1 MNLHHLRH
9 LLAINEHRSFRKAA
23 DALCLT
29 QPALS
34 RSIQT
39 LEDELGVKLIDRA
52 GRRNAL
58 TAYGEQVVR
67 NAKRILFEVDELR
80 RSVALLQDGQ
90 IGTVSIGFGPT
101 AAAILMTPFLAE
113 MASRHP
119 KVQVTVSRGSVDL
132 LVHALRNEAVDI
144 IAVDHRALIPAED
157 LSVEPLPS
165 LHGGFLCRADH
176 PLHGHASVDL
186 SLLRRYP
193 VMSTPLSDEISRKLV
208 MELGPQAHPG
218 QLISISSEDIA
229 GMLDI
234 VEATDALFFGI
245 HECARDRIIAG
256 KIKKIEIQ
264 PHVERV
270 GQYALVRL
278 AEHSESPAMALF
290 REFARVRFSE

>member
-34 RSIQT
+34 RSIQA
-39 LEDELGVKLIDRA
+39 LEEELGVKLIDRV

-58 TAYGEQVVR
+58 TAYGDQVVR
-67 NAKRILFEVDELR
+67 SAKRVLFEVAELR
-80 RSVALLQDGQ
+80 RNVSLLQEGE
-90 IGTVSIGFGPT
+90 IGTVSVGFGPT

-119 KVQVTVSRGSVDL
+119 KVQVSVSRGSVDL
-132 LVHALRNEAVDI
+132 LLHALRNEAVDI

-157 LSVEPLPS
+157 LSVEALPPLQ
-165 LHGGFLCRADH
+165 GGFLCRADH
-176 PLHGHASVDL
+176 PLHGHACVDL

-208 MELGPQAHPG
+208 MELGPEAHPSH
-218 QLISISSEDIA
+218 LISISSEDIA

-245 HECARDRIIAG
+245 HECARDRMIAK
-256 KIKKIEIQ
+256 KIKVIEIQ

-290 REFARVRFSE
+290 REFAHARFSE